1 MTLKTALIITGDAK
15 SAKVALDE
23 TAQGLTR
30 VEQLAREAATGG
42 AKQLG
47 NELATGGKQAAAG
60 LKLSTHQMAQMQFQI
75 QDLGVQ
81 LASGGSPFM
90 AIIQQGSQ
98 ISQMFGPGASVLQA
112 LKATAAGIF
121 TFLTNPINLFVIAT
135 AAAAAAIPLITQA
148 FTGSEAEEA
157 KNSLEDM
164 KRLVTDLKE
173 SSSVAGEAIEK
184 ALKRGFSS
192 QELVI
197 QAKLTA
203 QELRTSYELEL
214 KGIEDTAGRVVAF
227 LERQQSGI
235 RGMMANAPDQA
246 ERQLGRLVQQLS
258 DGTITAEKFRQEVGR
273 LAIDDTISDKARALA
288 VELFNGSRLAREYAS
303 NLEAMA
309 EASGRIRQIDLSGA
323 GRAAGDAGDTYAGR
337 SYLRDRR
344 DAERAANDAAQAAA
358 QRERNAATLAD
369 LDAEFAALRES
380 GAEREAA
387 LAQLREEQQI
397 RAAIAG
403 LGKTATADEISHL
416 KTVVPLI
423 NAQKEADRQRLALLR
438 EQTQAANAL
447 GSAFGQAMLGFAKGG
462 EDAKDAAIRLAA
474 QVAQLIIQAQILAAF
489 GNGSGGLT
497 PGGSF
502 LSSLASAVF
511 GGFRAEGGPVEAG
524 KAYVVGERGVPEVFV
539 PGASG
544 TILPRIPAP
553 ANNNAAG
560 GGGPGGTLDIRT
572 YFDQGEWK
580 QEVRR
585 ISGNV
590 AVQAVGS
597 AAPGIIKQGTAAARD
612 DFERS
617 NWGRK

>member
-1 MTLKTALIITGDAK
+1 MTLKTALVITGDAK

-30 VEQLAREAATGG
+30 VEQLARQAATGG
-42 AKQLG
+42 AQQLG
-47 NELATGGKQAAAG
+47 SEIATGGKQAAAG

-121 TFLTNPINLFVIAT
+121 TFLTNPINLFVLGI
-135 AAAAAAIPLITQA
+135 AAASAAIPLIAQA
-148 FTGSEAEEA
+148 FTGSDAEEA

-173 SSSVAGEAIEK
+173 SSSVAGDAIEK

-192 QELVI
+192 QELVV

-227 LERQQSGI
+227 LERQQSGV

-246 ERQLGRLVQQLS
+246 QRQLGRYVQQLS
-258 DGTITAEKFRQEVGR
+258 QGTITAEKFRQEVGR
-273 LAIDDTISDKARALA
+273 MAIDETISDKARALA
-288 VELFNGSRLAREYAS
+288 VELFNGSRLAREYAA
-303 NLEAMA
+303 NLDAMA
-309 EASGRIRQIDLSGA
+309 EASDRIRQVDLSGA
-323 GRAAGDAGDTYAGR
+323 GRAAGEAGDTYAGR
-337 SYLRDRR
+337 SYLREQR
-344 DAERAANDAAQAAA
+344 DAERAANEAAQAAA
-358 QRERNAATLAD
+358 QRERNAQTLAD
-369 LDAEFAALRES
+369 LDAELAALS
-380 GAEREAA
+380 LTGVEREAA

-403 LGKTATADEISHL
+403 LGETATADEINHL
-416 KTVVPLI
+416 KAVVPLI
-423 NAQKEADRQRLALLR
+423 NAQNEADRQRLALLR
-438 EQTQAANAL
+438 EQTQAANAM
-447 GSAFGQAMLGFAKGG
+447 GSAFGQALAGFAKGG

-511 GGFRAEGGPVEAG
+511 GGFREGGGDVQAG
-524 KAYVVGERGVPEVFV
+524 KAYVVGEKRPEIFV
-539 PGASG
+539 PGVSG

-553 ANNNAAG
+553 ANGNSAG
-560 GGGPGGTLDIRT
+560 SGSSQPTVVELRMSEDVDARILRQAGNQTIR
-572 YFDQGEWK
+572 
-580 QEVRR
+580 
-585 ISGNV
+585 I
-590 AVQAVGS
+590 VGS
-597 AAPGIIKQGTAAARD
+597 AAPGIIKQGAAAAKD
-612 DFERS
+612 DYAR
-617 NWGRK
+617 NPWGRR